1 MIGYPS
7 DSLASCSIY
16 KNLIHSFIL
25 HYLTFKKLQKAL
37 IRLKF
42 NKLMVLNVM
51 CYFLRH
57 GVYATVNLKSSS
69 PISEQFAYLA
79 KSYKSMVFAYVVP
92 ETCFAV

>member
-51 CYFLRH
+51 CYFFETRCICNSELKIFKSNLRAIRLF
-57 GVYATVNLKSSS
+57 GQKL
-69 PISEQFAYLA
+69 
-79 KSYKSMVFAYVVP
+79 
-92 ETCFAV
+92 